1 MQSVEMIF
9 YDQKDYDHINNKENR
24 KEMKMKSVHRKMHD
38 ARQNWMNYL
47 LSITTDRISWESLQN
62 KLKGYK
68 YWRIYWSQRS

>member
-38 ARQNWMNYL
+38 ARQN
-47 LSITTDRISWESLQN
+47 
-62 KLKGYK
+62 
-68 YWRIYWSQRS
+68 